1 MSLIQVVS
9 ASAGSGKTYRLVREL
24 ELAITAAH
32 APVRPEAVIATTF
45 TVKAA
50 AELRERVRGRL
61 LEQGMVAEAQQLA
74 VARIGTVHSICAE
87 LISEFAFELGL
98 SPELRTLEDTAAKTS
113 FERALSGLLGATD
126 EAEGPGTGGSEAASA
141 LHELEDR
148 IPGLDW
154 LKRVREIVEL
164 ARANRLDSAALRR
177 DAARS
182 VAALSVHLPP
192 PTADGSALE
201 AKLRSELEA
210 FVARDDIDAT
220 KTTKEVVDLCERVLS
235 ELRRGRAL
243 PWTDWAKLAA
253 SAPAVKL
260 KPGYGPVAEAARAGE
275 GHPALRADL
284 AAAITQVF
292 ELAAQAL
299 EAYQA
304 YKLEWG
310 LLDFVDQ
317 ERLALELLQRPHVRE
332 LLAEQLDLVLVD
344 EFQDTNPLQLELF
357 LALAALAPRS
367 VWVGDQKQAIYGF
380 RGTDP
385 SLMDATVAAIAARG
399 EAGGFDTLPHSWR
412 SRAPLVHLTSAIF
425 AQAFE
430 AQGIPAE
437 RVRLLPA
444 EGVPEKDGLG
454 PVAEVWSLQ
463 AKTVGEQ
470 AAAVAAGVVE
480 LIADAQVRVRDTVSG
495 APRRVRP
502 ADIAVLCRNNI
513 DLARLA
519 SALEALGVPAVLAR
533 AGLVATLEARVMLAG
548 LRLWVDPRDRFA
560 AAELGRLVGLPHD
573 PEAWLMQVLD
583 MEGRPLE
590 DLPEVVRV
598 VAARS
603 TQETA
608 GVLQA
613 FDAVLAAIRARELCL
628 RWGQSAQRLANVDA
642 LRSLALKYIDECM
655 AERETPTVAGLVAYL
670 QTLAGEARDM
680 QATPGGQDSVTLS
693 TLHRAKGLEWPV
705 TILFAIDRS
714 REPSAFG
721 VHLTSGTEE
730 FSFEAPL
737 AGRWI
742 RYWPDAHVS
751 RPTGFGSAGAGRGTT
766 SIHAAVRNSTEHQDV
781 QSRETHENLRLL
793 YVGWT
798 RARDRVVL
806 ASCDGKLLESGFE
819 TIAAL
824 DGVPM
829 LAPPAADGTTEW
841 GGHALIAKLRSPA
854 PMESARLA
862 IDADEGYVEQGPS
875 EFAAAFMTPS
885 QLSGVGVLGELEA
898 LGGALPLAPK
908 AGGTALGD
916 TCHAFFAADASE
928 LPEAERLALAAAV
941 LQAHATGGVM
951 SAADLAL
958 AGARLRDWTARRWP
972 GATWRREW
980 PLQHR
985 LTNGSVLRGYADL
998 VLETADGL
1006 VLIDHK
1012 CLSGTHEEALASAA
1026 TYGGQLAAYTAALEA
1041 ATSLHVL
1048 ERWLHLVLQ
1057 GECVRVDMLTTAE
1070 AAHG

>member
-9 ASAGSGKTYRLVREL
+9 ASAGSGKTYRLVQEL
-24 ELAITAAH
+24 EQAITAVH

-61 LEQGMVAEAQQLA
+61 LEQGLVAEAQQLA
-74 VARIGTVHSICAE
+74 VARIGTVHSMCAE

-98 SPELRTLEDTAAKTS
+98 SPELRTLDDTAAKTA
-113 FERALSGLLGATD
+113 FERALSGLLGATVNTD
-126 EAEGPGTGGSEAASA
+126 EAGAGGSDAALA

-148 IPGLDW
+148 LPGLDW
-154 LKRVREIVEL
+154 QRRVRDIVAL
-164 ARANRLDSAALRR
+164 ARANRLDGAALRR

-182 VAALSVHLPP
+182 VASLSVYLPAP
-192 PTADGSALE
+192 AADGAALE
-201 AKLRSELEA
+201 GRLRAELEA
-210 FVARDDIDAT
+210 FVARLDIDST
-220 KTTKEVVDLCERVLS
+220 KKTKEVLDLCERVLS

-253 SAPAVKL
+253 ADPAVKL
-260 KPGYGPVAEAARAGE
+260 KPGYAPVADAARAGE

-284 AAAITQVF
+284 EVAITQVF

-317 ERLALELLQRPHVRE
+317 ERLALELLHRPHVRE

-357 LALAALAPRS
+357 LALSTLAPRS

-385 SLMDATVAAIAARG
+385 SLMEATVAAIAARG
-399 EAGGFDTLPHSWR
+399 EAGAFDTLPYSWR

-430 AQGIPAE
+430 AQGVPAE

-444 EGVPEKDGLG
+444 EGVPESDGLG

-480 LIADAQVRVRDTVSG
+480 LMTDAQVRVRDTVTG
-495 APRRVRP
+495 ASRRVRP

-519 SALEALGVPAVLAR
+519 SALEALGVPAVLGR
-533 AGLVATLEARVMLAG
+533 EGLVATLEARVMLAG

-573 PEAWLMQVLD
+573 PEAWLLQVLD
-583 MEGRPLE
+583 SEGRPLE
-590 DLPEVVRV
+590 EQPEVVRV
-598 VAARS
+598 VAARGA
-603 TQETA
+603 QPTA
-608 GVLQA
+608 GVLLA
-613 FDAVLAAIRARELCL
+613 FDAVLGAIGARELCL
-628 RWGQSAQRLANVDA
+628 RWGQSAQRLANIDS
-642 LRSLALKYIDECM
+642 LRALALKYTDECM

-670 QTLAGEARDM
+670 QTLAGEKRDM
-680 QATPGGQDSVTLS
+680 QATPGGQDAVTLS
-693 TLHRAKGLEWPV
+693 TLWGAKGLEWPV

-721 VHLTSGTEE
+721 VHLMSGTDP
-730 FSFEAPL
+730 FSFDSPL

-751 RPTGFGSAGAGRGTT
+751 RPTGFGSSGAGRGTT
-766 SIHAAVRNSTEHQDV
+766 SIHSAVRNSTEHQDV

-806 ASCDGKLLESGFE
+806 ASRDGKLLASGFE
-819 TIAAL
+819 TITAL
-824 DGVPM
+824 DGVPL
-829 LAPPAADGTTEW
+829 LAEPDSDGTTEW
-841 GGHALIAKLRSPA
+841 GGHPLVAKLRSPA
-854 PMESARLA
+854 PSEAVPQSIA
-862 IDADEGYVEQGPS
+862 ADEGYVEQGPR
-875 EFAAAFMTPS
+875 EFAAAWLNPS
-885 QLSGVGVLGELEA
+885 RLSGAGVLGEPES
-898 LGGALPLAPK
+898 LGGALPLAPE

-916 TCHAFFAADASE
+916 ACHAFFAADASG
-928 LPEAERLALAAAV
+928 LPEAERSALAAAV
-941 LQAHATGGVM
+941 LQAHATGDVM

-958 AGARLRDWTARRWP
+958 AGARLRDWTQRRWP
-972 GATWRREW
+972 GAKWHREW

-985 LTNGSVLRGYADL
+985 LPDGSVLRGYADL
-998 VLETADGL
+998 VLETATGL
-1006 VLIDHK
+1006 ILVDHK
-1012 CLSGTHEEALASAA
+1012 CLGGTHEEALATAA
-1026 TYGGQLAAYTAALEA
+1026 GYGGQLAAYAAALEA
-1041 ATSLHVL
+1041 ATGSIVH

-1057 GECVRVDMLTTAE
+1057 GECVRV
-1070 AAHG
+1070 G

>member
-1 MSLIQVVS
+1 MSIIQVVS
-9 ASAGSGKTYRLVREL
+9 ASAGSGKTYRLVQEL
-24 ELAITAAH
+24 EQAITAVH
-32 APVRPEAVIATTF
+32 SPVRPEAVIATTF

-61 LEQGMVAEAQQLA
+61 LEQGLVAEAQQLA
-74 VARIGTVHSICAE
+74 VARIGTVHSMCAE

-98 SPELRTLEDTAAKTS
+98 SPELRTLEDTAAKTA

-126 EAEGPGTGGSEAASA
+126 DADGPSTGGSEAASA

-154 LKRVREIVEL
+154 LKRVREIVEH
-164 ARANRLDSAALRR
+164 ARANRLDAAALRR

-182 VAALSVHLPP
+182 VESLAAHLPP
-192 PTADGSALE
+192 PVAKGAGLE
-201 AKLRSELEA
+201 GRLRAELEA
-210 FVARDDIDAT
+210 FVARTDIDST
-220 KTTKEVVDLCERVLS
+220 KKTKEVVDVCERVLS

-253 SAPAVKL
+253 ADPAVKL
-260 KPGYGPVAEAARAGE
+260 RPGYAPVAEAARAGE
-275 GHPALRADL
+275 SHPALRADL
-284 AAAITQVF
+284 TVAITQVF
-292 ELAAQAL
+292 ELAARAL

-317 ERLALELLQRPHVRE
+317 ERLALDLLQRLHVRE

-357 LALAALAPRS
+357 LALSALASRS

-385 SLMDATVAAIAARG
+385 SLMDATVAAIAARD
-399 EAGGFDTLPHSWR
+399 EGGAFDTLPYSWR

-444 EGVPEKDGLG
+444 AGVPEADGLG

-463 AKTVGEQ
+463 AKTVGDE

-480 LIADAQVRVRDTVSG
+480 LMADAEVRVRDTVTG

-519 SALEALGVPAVLAR
+519 SALEALGVPAVLGR

-590 DLPEVVRV
+590 NLPEVVRV

-603 TQETA
+603 TQATA
-608 GVLQA
+608 GVLLA
-613 FDAVLAAIRARELCL
+613 FDAVLAAIGARELCL
-628 RWGQSAQRLANVDA
+628 RWGQSAQRLANIDS
-642 LRSLALKYIDECM
+642 LRALALKYTDECM

-670 QTLAGEARDM
+670 QALAGEARDM
-680 QATPGGQDSVTLS
+680 QATPGGQDAVTLS

-705 TILFAIDRS
+705 TVLFAIDRG

-721 VHLTSGTEE
+721 VHLMSGTDP

-751 RPTGFGSAGAGRGTT
+751 RPTGFGSPNAGRGTT
-766 SIHAAVRNSTEHQDV
+766 AIHAAVRNSTEQQDV

-806 ASCDGKLLESGFE
+806 ASRDGKLLASGFE
-819 TIAAL
+819 TITAL
-824 DGVPM
+824 DGVPL
-829 LAPPAADGTTEW
+829 LAEPDSDGTTEW
-841 GGHALIAKLRSPA
+841 GSHPLVAKLRTPA
-854 PMESARLA
+854 PMESARRA
-862 IDADEGYVEQGPS
+862 IDADEGYTEQRPR
-875 EFAAAFMTPS
+875 EFAAAFVNPS
-885 QLSGVGVLGELEA
+885 GLSGTGVLTETKS
-898 LGGALPLAPK
+898 LGGALPLAPE
-908 AGGTALGD
+908 AGGTAVGD

-928 LPEAERLALAAAV
+928 LPEAERLALAAAI

-951 SAADLAL
+951 SATDLAL
-958 AGARLRDWTARRWP
+958 AGARLRDWAQRRWP

-985 LTNGSVLRGYADL
+985 LPDGSVLRGYADL
-998 VLETADGL
+998 VLETVEGL

-1012 CLSGTHEEALASAA
+1012 CLGGTHEEALASAA

-1041 ATSLHVL
+1041 ATGLRVL

-1057 GECVRVDMLTTAE
+1057 GECVRV
-1070 AAHG
+1070 G